1 MDRNTA
7 IREIEWYRNLVRGKI
22 REWGLELNQD
32 ARTLLMDNMNEVA
45 ERKEKLQFKQL
56 KNGYYIGELDA
67 EGLRNGYGI
76 TTHTTKDPDR
86 WVMQAGQWCEERPK
100 GWHTLYDSDC
110 PDSKHF
116 LALLTFNGLR
126 KRASGTVHFSIAEY
140 GSNFTPRKYRR
151 YTGFSWTTLVVGSM
165 IMFVIFF
172 FLTRRIRFSLMG
184 CAVVAVLY
192 TIGSLRER
200 Q

>member
-45 ERKEKLQFKQL
+45 ERQDKLQFKQL

-86 WVMQAGQWCEERPK
+86 WVMQAGEWHEDCPLE
-100 GWHTLYDSDC
+100 WHTLYDSDC
-110 PDSKHF
+110 PKLKHF
-116 LALLTFNGLR
+116 LALVKFKGER
-126 KRASGTVHFSIAEY
+126 KKEAGTIHFSIAEY
-140 GSNFTPRKYRR
+140 GSNFKHRPYRR
-151 YTGFSWTTLVVGSM
+151 YSGFSWSTLVVGLPKASGRR
-165 IMFVIFF
+165 
-172 FLTRRIRFSLMG
+172 TRRVTCS
-184 CAVVAVLY
+184 
-192 TIGSLRER
+192 
-200 Q
+200 